1 MKYSARL
8 REAVLY
14 LIFGML
20 TTAVNVAVYAFL
32 YPLLGNMGANLA
44 AWAAA
49 VCFAFFTNK
58 KWVFSSG
65 RWDLETV
72 LKEAAGFTACRLAT
86 GALDMAVMFAG
97 VSICRLNPLVMKVL
111 SNVIVIV
118 LNYAA
123 SKRLI
128 FKHGG
133 RR

>member
-1 MKYSARL
+1 MKCSARL
-8 REAVLY
+8 KEAVLY
-14 LIFGML
+14 LIFGVL

-32 YPLLGNMGANLA
+32 YPFLGNMGANLT

-58 KWVFSSG
+58 TWVFSSG
-65 RWDLETV
+65 RWDLKTV
-72 LKEAAGFTACRLAT
+72 LKEGASFTACRLAT
-86 GALDMAVMFAG
+86 GALDMAIMFAG
-97 VSICRLNPLVMKVL
+97 VSLCRLDPLVMKFF
-111 SNVIVIV
+111 SNVIVII

-128 FKHGG
+128 FRDGG